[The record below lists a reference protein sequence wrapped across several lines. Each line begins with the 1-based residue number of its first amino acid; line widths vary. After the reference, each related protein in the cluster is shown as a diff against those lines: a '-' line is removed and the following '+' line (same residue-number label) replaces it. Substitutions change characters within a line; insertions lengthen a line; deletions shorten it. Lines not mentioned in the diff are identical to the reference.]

1 MQRNK
6 KTTLTGGKSMK
17 TNWEKLVAT
26 APAHTIPK
34 QDSPAYRILK
44 ALAEGE
50 VSEDGIAAIAGR
62 NYRSP
67 LQQLMGERYG
77 WFLVHS
83 TIGEDGEISGRYL
96 DPRHLSEQW
105 GADAS
110 ARTERRI
117 TLAEISYR
125 EATQG
130 AEREK
135 AALRELIR
143 AEDFAEELKEILEAN
158 KQNGTPEDA
167 DANT

>member
-6 KTTLTGGKSMK
+6 KTTLTGGESMK

-50 VSEDGIAAIAGR
+50 VSEDEIAAIAGKH
-62 NYRSP
+62 YRSP

-77 WFLVHS
+77 WFLIHS

-105 GADAS
+105 GQ
-110 ARTERRI
+110 THPHERSGALHWRKYH
-117 TLAEISYR
+117 TAKPRR
-125 EATQG
+125 ERS
-130 AEREK
+130 ERK
-135 AALRELIR
+135 RL
-143 AEDFAEELKEILEAN
+143 
-158 KQNGTPEDA
+158 
-167 DANT
+167 

>member
-1 MQRNK
+1 
-6 KTTLTGGKSMK
+6 MK

-26 APAHTIPK
+26 APAHVIPK
-34 QDSPAYRILK
+34 QDSGAYRLLM

-67 LQQLMGERYG
+67 LQQLMGKKYG
-77 WFLVHS
+77 WFLIHS
-83 TIGEDGEISGRYL
+83 TIGEDGNISGRYL
-96 DPRHLSEQW
+96 DLRHLSEQW
-105 GADAS
+105 DEDAS
-110 ARTERRI
+110 ARAERRKEW
-117 TLAEISYR
+117 AEISYR

-143 AEDFAEELKEILEAN
+143 AEDLDEEIKKILVAN

-167 DANT
+167 DANTF